1 MSARPDLPSPNVI
14 VFFTDQ
20 QRWDTTGIHGNPAGL
35 TPNFDRFA
43 ARGTHLAHT
52 FTCQPVCG
60 PARSCL
66 QTGLYATETG
76 VFRNAITLDPALPT
90 LPDHFH
96 GAGYTT
102 GYIGKWHLGP
112 RERIGPVAPEHRAR
126 YDYWLASNVLEYTSD
141 AYRTTLY
148 DGDEQPVEL
157 PGYRVD
163 ALADAAIRYLD
174 GRDGGPRDRPFFLFL
189 SFIEPHH
196 QNHRDDYPAP
206 DGYEER
212 YAGAWVPPDL
222 AALGGSTQQHLPGYY
237 GMVKRLDEAFGRVLD
252 ALRSLGMADD
262 TVVLYTSDHGNH
274 FKTRNVEYKRS
285 CHESAIRVP
294 TALGG
299 PGFEGGGRVE
309 ELTSLIDLPP
319 TLLDAAGIEVPAA
332 MQGRSVLPLAGAGP
346 VDPAWPDQVFVQI
359 SESQVGR
366 ALRTKRWK
374 YSVSAPELDGGQV
387 PAADRYVEEFL
398 YDLRADR
405 YELCNLAG
413 NPRHAEVA
421 SLLRQRLLGCI
432 RDVEGKEPAIELAIE
447 PAGEHR
453 RSGQINP
460 EPADLEDLRPPG

>member
-1 MSARPDLPSPNVI
+1 MSDRPDSPKPNVI

-112 RERIGPVAPEHRAR
+112 RERIGPVPPEHRAR

-189 SFIEPHH
+189 SFIEPHR

-212 YAGAWVPPDL
+212 YTGAWVPPDL
-222 AALGGSTQQHLPGYY
+222 AALGGSAQQHLPGYY

-252 ALRSLGMADD
+252 AVRSLGMADD

-274 FKTRNVEYKRS
+274 FKTRNGEYKRA

-299 PGFEGGGRVE
+299 PGFDG
-309 ELTSLIDLPP
+309 
-319 TLLDAAGIEVPAA
+319 
-332 MQGRSVLPLAGAGP
+332 GP

-413 NPRHAEVA
+413 NPKHAEVVA
-421 SLLRQRLLGCI
+421 LLRQRLLGCI
-432 RDVEGKEPAIELAIE
+432 RDVEGKEPVIEPAIE
-447 PAGEHR
+447 PAAEHR

>member
-1 MSARPDLPSPNVI
+1 MSAPPGRARPNVV

-20 QRWDTTGIHGNPAGL
+20 QRWDTAGVHGNPSGL

-43 ARGTHLAHT
+43 ARGAHLANA

-60 PARSCL
+60 PARACL
-66 QTGLYATETG
+66 QTGRYATQTG

-90 LPDHFH
+90 LADHFH
-96 GAGYTT
+96 AAGYATA
-102 GYIGKWHLGP
+102 YVGKWHLGP
-112 RERIGPVAPEHRAR
+112 RGRIGPVAPAHRGR

-148 DGDEQPVEL
+148 DGDERPVEL

-163 ALADAAIRYLD
+163 ALTDAAIRYLD
-174 GRDGGPRDRPFFLFL
+174 GRDGGPRDRPFLLFL

-212 YAGAWVPPDL
+212 YTGAWTPPDL
-222 AALGGSTQQHLPGYY
+222 AALGGAAPQHLPGYY

-252 ALRSLGMADD
+252 ALCSLGMADD

-274 FKTRNVEYKRS
+274 FKTRNGEYKRS
-285 CHESAIRVP
+285 CHESSIRIP
-294 TALGG
+294 AALGG
-299 PGFEGGGRVE
+299 PGFDGGGRVE
-309 ELTSLIDLPP
+309 ELVSLIDLPP
-319 TLLDAAGIEVPAA
+319 TLLDAAGIEPPAA
-332 MQGRSVLPLAGAGP
+332 MQGRSVLPLAGGRAAGA
-346 VDPAWPDQVFVQI
+346 AWPDQVFVQI

-374 YSVSAPELDGGQV
+374 YAVSAPGLDGGET

-405 YELCNLAG
+405 YELRNLAG

-421 SLLRQRLLGCI
+421 ALLRQRLLGCI
-432 RDVEGKEPAIELAIE
+432 HGVEGKEPVIE
-447 PAGEHR
+447 PAPERR
-453 RSGQINP
+453 RSDQIAP
-460 EPADLEDLRPPG
+460 EPADLEELRPPG

>member
-1 MSARPDLPSPNVI
+1 MSASGGGGHPNVV

-20 QRWDTTGIHGNPAGL
+20 QRWDTAGIHGNPSGL

-60 PARSCL
+60 PARACL
-66 QTGLYATETG
+66 QTGRYATETG
-76 VFRNAITLDPALPT
+76 VFRNAIALDPALPT
-90 LPDHFH
+90 LPDHFRA
-96 GAGYTT
+96 AGYATAC
-102 GYIGKWHLGP
+102 IGKWHLAP
-112 RERIGPVAPEHRAR
+112 RDRIGPVAPEHRGR
-126 YDYWLASNVLEYTSD
+126 YDYWLASNVLEFTSD

-148 DGDEQPVEL
+148 DGDERPVEL

-163 ALADAAIRYLD
+163 ALADAAIRYLA

-212 YAGAWVPPDL
+212 YTGAWVPPDL

-252 ALRSLGMADD
+252 ALRSLGLAGD
-262 TVVLYTSDHGNH
+262 TVVLYASDHGNH
-274 FKTRNVEYKRS
+274 FKTRNDEYKRS
-285 CHESAIRVP
+285 CHESAIRIP
-294 TALGG
+294 AALGG
-299 PGFEGGGRVE
+299 PGFDGGGRVE
-309 ELTSLIDLPP
+309 ELVSLIDLPP
-319 TLLDAAGIEVPAA
+319 TLLDAAGIEAPAA
-332 MQGRSVLPLAGAGP
+332 MQGRSVLPLAGGR
-346 VDPAWPDQVFVQI
+346 PAAAEWPDQVFVQI

-374 YSVSAPELDGGQV
+374 YSVSAPGLSGHEA

-413 NPRHAEVA
+413 NPGHAEVA
-421 SLLRQRLLGCI
+421 ALLRQRLLGCI
-432 RDVEGKEPAIELAIE
+432 RGVEGAMPVIE
-447 PAGEHR
+447 PAAEAAAERR
-453 RSGQINP
+453 RSAQIAP
-460 EPADLEDLRPPG
+460 EPADLAELRPPD

>member
-1 MSARPDLPSPNVI
+1 MSDRPNVI

-20 QRWDTTGIHGNPAGL
+20 QRWDTAGIHGNPAGL

-96 GAGYTT
+96 GAGYAT

-212 YAGAWVPPDL
+212 YTGAWVPPDL
-222 AALGGSTQQHLPGYY
+222 AALGGSAQQHLPGYY
-237 GMVKRLDEAFGRVLD
+237 GIVKRLDEAFGGCWT
-252 ALRSLGMADD
+252 RSAAW
-262 TVVLYTSDHGNH
+262 
-274 FKTRNVEYKRS
+274 EW
-285 CHESAIRVP
+285 P
-294 TALGG
+294 TT
-299 PGFEGGGRVE
+299 PWCC
-309 ELTSLIDLPP
+309 TPP
-319 TLLDAAGIEVPAA
+319 TTATTSRPATA
-332 MQGRSVLPLAGAGP
+332 S
-346 VDPAWPDQVFVQI
+346 
-359 SESQVGR
+359 
-366 ALRTKRWK
+366 T
-374 YSVSAPELDGGQV
+374 SAP
-387 PAADRYVEEFL
+387 AT
-398 YDLRADR
+398 
-405 YELCNLAG
+405 
-413 NPRHAEVA
+413 
-421 SLLRQRLLGCI
+421 S
-432 RDVEGKEPAIELAIE
+432 
-447 PAGEHR
+447 R
-453 RSGQINP
+453 RS
-460 EPADLEDLRPPG
+460 ASRPPWAAPASTAAAESRSWSA